1 LEGLKE
7 LVNPKF
13 LLSQL
18 VNFLIL
24 FIALYFLLWKR
35 ALKAFDERKQKI
47 AQGLAEAEQAE
58 GKLAEAEQQYAR
70 RVEEAEREGAR
81 LLAEAREEAAQ
92 ARDAIL
98 SQARGDAQRVAAGA
112 EEMVRL
118 ERQQMLGDLRD
129 QVSALSIAAANKV
142 IGEVLDEK
150 RQRHLID
157 EFFSGVSAGRV
168 QVVDE
173 ADVAWAEVGP
183 SPVTVVSALPLSAEE
198 QATVSKELA
207 AQLGGELK
215 MEFAVDPALLGGLR
229 LRIGDRVIDGSVA
242 GRLSA
247 LGESLKA

>member
-24 FIALYFLLWKR
+24 FGALYFLLWKR

-47 AQGLAEAEQAE
+47 AQGLAEAEQA
-58 GKLAEAEQQYAR
+58 GQKLAEAEQQYSS

-81 LLAEAREEAAQ
+81 LLAEARQEAAQ
-92 ARDAIL
+92 TRDNIL
-98 SQARGDAQRVAAGA
+98 SQARAEAQRVVAGA
-112 EEMVRL
+112 EETVGL
-118 ERQQMLGDLRD
+118 ERQQMLTGLRD

-142 IGEVLDEK
+142 VGASLDEK

-168 QVVDE
+168 LVVDE
-173 ADVAWAEVGP
+173 ADAGWAEDESG
-183 SPVTVVSALPLSAEE
+183 PVTVVSALPLSADE
-198 QATVSKELA
+198 QAIVSKELA
-207 AQLGGELK
+207 SQLGGEPKL
-215 MEFAVDPALLGGLR
+215 EFAVDPALLGGLR
-229 LRIGDRVIDGSVA
+229 LKIGDRIIDGSVA
-242 GRLSA
+242 GKLSA

>member
-1 LEGLKE
+1 MEGIGE
-7 LVNPKF
+7 LINPKF

-47 AQGLAEAEQAE
+47 AKGLAEAEQAE
-58 GKLAEAEQQYAR
+58 QKLAEAEQQYAR

-81 LLAEAREEAAQ
+81 LLADARQEVAQ
-92 ARDAIL
+92 ARDGML
-98 SQARGDAQRVAAGA
+98 SEARAEAQRIVAGA
-112 EEMVRL
+112 KEAVGL
-118 ERQQMLGDLRD
+118 ERQQMLGGVRD
-129 QVSALSIAAANKV
+129 QVSALSIAVANKV
-142 IGEVLDEK
+142 IGGALDEK

-168 QVVDE
+168 LVVDE
-173 ADVAWAEVGP
+173 ADMAWAEAVAA
-183 SPVTVVSALPLSAEE
+183 PVIVVSALPLSAEE

-207 AQLGGELK
+207 AQLGGEPEL
-215 MEFAVDPALLGGLR
+215 EFAVDPALLGGLR
-229 LRIGDRVIDGSVA
+229 LKIGDRIIDGSVA

-247 LGESLKA
+247 RGESLRA